1 MLVILGFLHVLIKF
15 RISLSEST
23 KKACCDFDR
32 ECIESIDQFYENW
45 HYNIVFT
52 ISSLIT
58 MNMVYP
64 FIYLC
69 LLNFF
74 QQYFIVFSLEV
85 LCFLSDLFP
94 DIQWVLA
101 LS

>member
-1 MLVILGFLHVLIKF
+1 MLVILRLLHILIKF
-15 RISLSEST
+15 RISLSDST

-32 ECIESIDQFYENW
+32 ECIESIGQFYENW
-45 HYNIVFT
+45 HYNIVLT
-52 ISSLIT
+52 ILSLLT

-64 FIYLC
+64 FTYLG

-74 QQYFIVFSLEV
+74 QQYFIVFSVEV

-94 DIQWVLA
+94 DI
-101 LS
+101 